1 MAQTL
6 PASLCGQQR
15 HLGLWLWYSMAKLCP
30 TEDIAELA
38 QLVGH

>member
-6 PASLCGQQR
+6 PASPCGQQR
-15 HLGLWLWYSMAKLCP
+15 YLGLWLCYSMAKLCP

-38 QLVGH
+38 QVVGH